1 MRPSYLLSE
10 AENSWHDARQRGLKQ
25 NKARYRA
32 IKPTD
37 DDDDI
42 GLIGKLA
49 NITMPCYKC
58 VPSPIFNLKLSHSA
72 FIPAVSAS
80 QQRKRPR
87 WSLRT
92 KVYITIPVDQVVAP
106 HVTSCHCKNS
116 FRDSGRQAEV
126 EEGGTTS
133 SKTTKAESWESGEWR
148 YSICKQLEWL
158 CLVLINV
165 VSTCR

>member
-1 MRPSYLLSE
+1 MSSIPVWSSPTDRMRRLHLSICMLTMTFL
-10 AENSWHDARQRGLKQ
+10 SPFGGRKQLTRCQTTGLKQ

-133 SKTTKAESWESGEWR
+133 SKTTKAES
-148 YSICKQLEWL
+148 
-158 CLVLINV
+158 
-165 VSTCR
+165 